1 MKKPKTGLKRGITA
15 LLASLFLLSLFA
27 TNIAQA
33 NESKI
38 NQFLGTSSYKVE
50 KTGEGGDGIYFNSEF
65 STLKGSLN
73 TKLSNR
79 LKGKKRLFCTD
90 GG

>member
-38 NQFLGTSSYKVE
+38 NQFLGTSSY
-50 KTGEGGDGIYFNSEF
+50 
-65 STLKGSLN
+65 
-73 TKLSNR
+73 R
-79 LKGKKRLFCTD
+79 
-90 GG
+90 